1 METTFQNALNLYEQ
15 KDYSAAADVAM
26 KLFEG
31 DYENKCELLVL
42 VAKCCLDSRNVNSIS
57 KATDMLKDACSFAT
71 CIEQVWDAEESF
83 YPAFYNWR
91 LSQYALKN
99 AAFVANPTLDTLTAY
114 FKLKQTLIRSEMLV
128 MGALQ
133 LNCKM
138 VDAFC
143 ASEGI
148 TPQEYSKN
156 YFTPKVPVD
165 TTASKRA
172 ELEASAAEV
181 VFGLAKVQLG
191 ECTDVNV
198 EFFKK
203 TSLEVSTKLILAMA
217 LSEAAAQDKKITSEE
232 KCKYLLLDANI
243 VSFLLEAKMYPHGR
257 YASIYTVEDERAKY
271 ADRVKKNYEKIS
283 QINPDFDAP
292 DVPSVGYI
300 PFVDINTPTTTKSSG
315 GCYVATAVYGS
326 YDCPQVWTL
335 RRFRDNTLAST
346 WYGRAFIRTYYAISP
361 TLVKWF
367 GHTAWFK
374 NMWRGKLDKMVNSL
388 QKQGV
393 ESTPY
398 QDKNW

>member
-1 METTFQNALNLYEQ
+1 
-15 KDYSAAADVAM
+15 
-26 KLFEG
+26 
-31 DYENKCELLVL
+31 
-42 VAKCCLDSRNVNSIS
+42 
-57 KATDMLKDACSFAT
+57 MLKDACGFAT

-91 LSQYALKN
+91 FSQYALKN

-114 FKLKQTLIRSEMLV
+114 FKLKQTLIKSEMLV
-128 MGALQ
+128 IGALQ

-138 VDAFC
+138 VAAFC

-148 TPQEYSKN
+148 TPQEYSQN

-165 TTASKRA
+165 TTVSKRA
-172 ELEASAAEV
+172 EMEASAAEA
-181 VFGLAKVQLG
+181 VFSLAKVQLG
-191 ECTDVNV
+191 EFSDVNV

-217 LSEAAAQDKKITSEE
+217 LSSAAAQEKKITPEE